1 VIASPESGK
10 TVLLR
15 NLTRVARCHRLIVG
29 VAVAATVFATAYA
42 FASALSVGTGTLQAG
57 SDATSA
63 DFKCDTDGIRT
74 TYNTTFSSGAYVV
87 SSVSVDN
94 LGGDSTTYTGN
105 NPCNAKKIAVTL
117 LSGSTV
123 VGSGN
128 TTTSLTGNG
137 HSQLVSVTVASG
149 QSLAV
154 SGIDGVNVVI
164 NDGTTS

>member
-1 VIASPESGK
+1 MTRALKKAIRHHRR
-10 TVLLR
+10 LLTG
-15 NLTRVARCHRLIVG
+15 LL
-29 VAVAATVFATAYA
+29 VAATVFATSYA
-42 FASALSVGTGTLQAG
+42 FATALGVGTGTLQAG
-57 SDATSA
+57 ADTTAA
-63 DFKCDTDGIRT
+63 DFKCDTDGVKT
-74 TYNTTFSSGAYVV
+74 TYNTTFSGGTYVV

-105 NPCNAKKIAVTL
+105 NPCNGKKIAVTL
-117 LSGSTV
+117 LTGSTP

-128 TTTSLTGNG
+128 TTISLTGNG
-137 HSQLVSVTVASG
+137 HSQSVSVTVSSG

>member
-1 VIASPESGK
+1 MIASPESGRTPNLRK
-10 TVLLR
+10 VLKVLLR
-15 NLTRVARCHRLIVG
+15 NRLVVG
-29 VAVAATVFATAYA
+29 LGVSAVVFTTAFA
-42 FASALSVGTGTLQAG
+42 FASALGVGTGTLQAG
-57 SDATSA
+57 ADTTAG
-63 DFKCDTDGIRT
+63 DFKCDTDGVKT

-105 NPCNAKKIAVTL
+105 NPCNGKKIAVTL
-117 LSGSTV
+117 LNGTTV

-128 TTTSLTGNG
+128 TTISLTGNG
-137 HSQLVSVTVASG
+137 HSQSVTVTVASG
-149 QSLAV
+149 QSLAA

>member
-1 VIASPESGK
+1 MAAIMRKLVRRHRFLAALVIAS
-10 TVLLR
+10 
-15 NLTRVARCHRLIVG
+15 
-29 VAVAATVFATAYA
+29 TVFGTAYA
-42 FASALSVGTGTLQAG
+42 FAAALSVGTGTLQAG
-57 SDATSA
+57 ADSTAA
-63 DFKCDTDGIRT
+63 DFKCDTDGVKT
-74 TYNTTFSSGAYVV
+74 SYGTTFSSGAYVV

-105 NPCNAKKIAVTL
+105 NPCNGKKLAVTL

-128 TTTSLTGNG
+128 GTISLTGNG
-137 HSQLVSVTVASG
+137 HSQSVTVTAASG
-149 QSLAV
+149 QSLAA